1 MIKYKVSYQNP
12 GTHYIDFELDIP
24 SEDQG
29 QTELQF
35 PTWRPGR
42 YEKGNFAK
50 NIQSFKVYS
59 SDGKPLSFKKT
70 SKDTWLVNTDGYS
83 SIKVMYNYYAYE
95 LNAGSSYLDDQQLYI
110 NPVNCF
116 LYRKELIDAACEIE
130 LVLPTDYEIACAVPF
145 NDNKASFKDY
155 HELVDSPF
163 IASASMQHQ
172 DFECCGV
179 KFHLWF
185 QGQVNLDWARIKRDF
200 IAYTKKQFEAFD
212 EFPFDEYHY
221 MYQISH
227 EKLYHGVE
235 HQKSTVIALGPS
247 YDLMGKLYTEFLG
260 VSSHELY
267 HAWNVK
273 AIRPVE
279 MYPYD
284 YSRENYTRLGFVAE
298 GVTTYLGDL
307 FLLKGKVF
315 TAKQYLKELSAQ
327 FQRHFNNF
335 GRFNM
340 SVGDS
345 SYDTWLDGYVAGVPN
360 RKVSIYTEGCLL
372 AFILDTMIMRA
383 SNNTKD
389 IHTMMQALYQETYG
403 KGKGYSEADYRM
415 VAEEVSGLDLSEYFN
430 RYVYGTATYEGLL
443 TEALD
448 YLGLEMKKEEN
459 PKISARVHGM
469 RLNGDKIMAIAP
481 GSPAEMGA
489 FSIEDQILAINNI
502 SVING
507 DIDACLDS
515 IDTETITF
523 EMKRKGRLL
532 TLKMP
537 QVDVSFWKLYFVE
550 QLENPSRAQRE
561 AFNKWSS
568 KKD

>member
-12 GTHYIDFELDIP
+12 GTHYIDFEVEIP
-24 SEDQG
+24 CANQSQL
-29 QTELQF
+29 ELQF

-42 YEKGNFAK
+42 YEKGDFAK

-59 SDGKPLSFKKT
+59 KEGNRLEFTKS
-70 SKDTWLVNTDGYS
+70 SKDTWSVNTEGCTA
-83 SIKVMYNYYAYE
+83 IKVVYNYYAYE
-95 LNAGSSYLDDQQLYI
+95 LNAGSTYLDDAQLYI

-116 LYRKELIDAACEIE
+116 VYQKDLINQACELELI
-130 LVLPTDYEIACAVPF
+130 VPSDYKIACGVDF
-145 NDNKASFKDY
+145 DNNKASFKDY

-163 IASASMQHQ
+163 ISSASMQH
-172 DFECCGV
+172 DVFECCGV
-179 KFHLWF
+179 NFHLWF
-185 QGQVNLDWARIKRDF
+185 QGEVNLDWARIKRDF
-200 IAYTKKQFEAFD
+200 IGYTKKQYEAFG
-212 EFPFDEYHY
+212 EFPFHEYHY
-221 MYQISH
+221 LYQISH

-235 HQKSTVIALGPS
+235 HQNSTVIALGPS

-284 YSRENYTRLGFVAE
+284 YSTENYTRLGFVAE

-307 FLLKGKVF
+307 FLLKGKAF
-315 TAKQYLKELSAQ
+315 TVDQYLKELGNQ

-345 SYDTWLDGYVAGVPN
+345 SFDTWLDGYVAGVPN

-383 SNNTKD
+383 SKNTKD
-389 IHTMMQALYQETYG
+389 IHTMMSALYQETHL
-403 KGKGYSEADYRM
+403 KGKGYSEEDYKAI
-415 VAEEVSGLDLSEYFN
+415 AEHVSGLSLSDYFKD
-430 RYVYGTATYEGLL
+430 YVYGTATYEGVLL
-443 TEALD
+443 EALD
-448 YLGLEMKKEEN
+448 YLGLEMRKVDN
-459 PKISARVHGM
+459 PKISSRVHGM

-481 GSPAEMGA
+481 GSPAEMGE
-489 FSIEDQILAINNI
+489 FSIEDQILAINGI
-502 SVING
+502 SALNG
-507 DIDACLDS
+507 DIDACLES
-515 IDTETITF
+515 IDAENIF
-523 EMKRKGRLL
+523 FQIKRKGRLL
-532 TLKMP
+532 DIKMP
-537 QVDVSFWKLYFVE
+537 QVDLTFWKIYSVK
-550 QLENPSRAQRE
+550 QLENPSRPQRE